1 MKERIYQD
9 ENAPPGW
16 GVQAIVYDHPAVGWV
31 MATNG
36 DFYIRRDDRWTAV
49 DFAGLIDY
57 VVNELGVLAG
67 RTISNAEYQRIY
79 AEAKADMNFAKKSGY
94 LPGERRP

>member
-1 MKERIYQD
+1 M
-9 ENAPPGW
+9 
-16 GVQAIVYDHPAVGWV
+16 QAIVYEDAAVGWV

-49 DFAGLIDY
+49 DFAGLLDY
-57 VVNELGVLAG
+57 VVNELDVLAG

-79 AEAKADMNFAKKSGY
+79 AEAKADMNFAKKTGY
-94 LPGERRP
+94 LPGERRQ